1 MHLSMKSYM
10 HAPVMGTVH
19 LLNKACPHATTTTT
33 TAMTTPMTALPV
45 NPDDSPAK
53 RKNKTSSQFTYF
65 AKAKEQANVERVSAQ
80 AIA

>member
-1 MHLSMKSYM
+1 
-10 HAPVMGTVH
+10 MGTVH
-19 LLNKACPHATTTTT
+19 MLNKACPHATTTTT

-53 RKNKTSSQFTYF
+53 RKNKTSSQFCF
-65 AKAKEQANVERVSAQ
+65 KAKSKEQANVQNVSAQ